1 MKNIKCPSC
10 SCENLSEILKLG
22 EIPLAGEFPRFE
34 DLPIQSKHDCN
45 LLICDCC
52 GLVQIDTI
60 IKDEALFKDY
70 RYLSSISLSKHFA
83 DVAKILYDKFDLKDK
98 KVVEIGSNDGV
109 LLKPLME
116 LGVDCLGFEPSI
128 NVSEVAKQ
136 RGCNVINDFFNFENC
151 RKYNI
156 SKIDLIIANNV
167 FAHIY
172 EINSVVKGIKSSLK
186 DDGVFVAEVHY
197 LLDLVNRNQYDFI
210 YHEHIFYHSLYAL
223 TKLFKSHSMTL
234 FDFDLIDVHSGSIR
248 IYVKNYLEDLNR
260 KITKQIEIEVNSG
273 ITTKIGMSEFSKKV
287 NKHINDC
294 RDMINTLIPNSE
306 IIGFGASGRGNVFSN
321 LLKLNTSHIKYIFD
335 ESPERTNRFIPSC
348 NIPIVRYT
356 NEYVDKEY
364 DIVLIF
370 AWNYSNMIMNKIK
383 SKQYLI
389 MFPEP
394 TLISK
399 NNITNIK
406 NSL

>member
-1 MKNIKCPSC
+1 
-10 SCENLSEILKLG
+10 
-22 EIPLAGEFPRFE
+22 
-34 DLPIQSKHDCN
+34 
-45 LLICDCC
+45 
-52 GLVQIDTI
+52 
-60 IKDEALFKDY
+60 
-70 RYLSSISLSKHFA
+70 
-83 DVAKILYDKFDLKDK
+83 
-98 KVVEIGSNDGV
+98 
-109 LLKPLME
+109 
-116 LGVDCLGFEPSI
+116 
-128 NVSEVAKQ
+128 
-136 RGCNVINDFFNFENC
+136 
-151 RKYNI
+151 
-156 SKIDLIIANNV
+156 
-167 FAHIY
+167 
-172 EINSVVKGIKSSLK
+172 
-186 DDGVFVAEVHY
+186 
-197 LLDLVNRNQYDFI
+197 
-210 YHEHIFYHSLYAL
+210 
-223 TKLFKSHSMTL
+223 
-234 FDFDLIDVHSGSIR
+234 
-248 IYVKNYLEDLNR
+248 
-260 KITKQIEIEVNSG
+260 
-273 ITTKIGMSEFSKKV
+273 
-287 NKHINDC
+287 
-294 RDMINTLIPNSE
+294 MINTLIPNSE